1 MMLNLYRG
9 PITPGYGG
17 TDIRD
22 WFGMERDSKLIEYP
36 NREEWDGL
44 YTTVACRRA
53 LSPSGLPGIQYAL
66 NPYGGCEHGCI
77 YCYAPEVTHVQWGGW
92 RVVRVKV
99 NIADRLVQELPGLTG
114 TIGIG
119 TVTDPYQGAEARFML
134 TRRCLEILKA
144 RGYRV
149 HIHTKSDLVLRD
161 LDLLSSM
168 EGEVGVT
175 VTGLDERRSKMLEPG
190 APLPEARLRAL
201 RELSAAG
208 VDAYAL
214 IGPVMDHLE
223 GHEDEFCD
231 AIASTGVRR
240 AVLDRLNPRPELS
253 KRTDRMHVRGSDAAL
268 ENIRTML
275 ASRGLTVEDA
285 FREEARRH
293 SPCRL

>member
-1 MMLNLYRG
+1 M
-9 PITPGYGG
+9 
-17 TDIRD
+17 
-22 WFGMERDSKLIEYP
+22 
-36 NREEWDGL
+36 
-44 YTTVACRRA
+44 
-53 LSPSGLPGIQYAL
+53 
-66 NPYGGCEHGCI
+66 
-77 YCYAPEVTHVQWGGW
+77 
-92 RVVRVKV
+92 
-99 NIADRLVQELPGLTG
+99 
-114 TIGIG
+114 
-119 TVTDPYQGAEARFML
+119 
-134 TRRCLEILKA
+134 
-144 RGYRV
+144 

-214 IGPVMDHLE
+214 IGPVLDHLE

-240 AVLDRLNPRPELS
+240 AVLDRLNLRPELS

-285 FREEARRH
+285 FREEARRR